1 MTTISPEAAKGTPQ
15 VLFNNVK
22 KVVLWPTH
30 AVEPKMTKKVSNI
43 NMDSVIVK
51 WSKKSL

>member
-30 AVEPKMTKKVSNI
+30 AVEPKMAKTMSNI
-43 NMDSVIVK
+43 NMDNVK
-51 WSKKSL
+51 WSKNFL